1 MKKILIPTDLA
12 DNATDA
18 FAYLIPLL
26 IEQDAEIHLV
36 HAVDDPFVKEE
47 RTQFD
52 EQGVE
57 KYTSDIIYK
66 MRAEADAA
74 MLVYAEQFRL
84 ALNAAG
90 KPMTVFSHVENGLAD
105 EIILHQASI
114 IQPQLLIMGRHH
126 HSRIER
132 LFFGTVTQSVMKK
145 AHCPVLV
152 LPEKYT
158 FTKPQEVLYMSD
170 MDAADVISIGKIL
183 NLLKP
188 FGINLHI
195 VHFNIHES
203 YTEGKFFALGE
214 QIKRDHQEVK
224 IDYETVDAD
233 VLRDA
238 WVQYVAHK
246 NIDFIAL
253 TANKHSGLQRL
264 LNQDTAADVLYH
276 SKLPLLILHKY

>member
-90 KPMTVFSHVENGLAD
+90 KPMPVFSHVENGLAD
-105 EIILHQASI
+105 EIILHQAAI
-114 IQPQLLIMGRHH
+114 I
-126 HSRIER
+126 
-132 LFFGTVTQSVMKK
+132 
-145 AHCPVLV
+145 
-152 LPEKYT
+152 
-158 FTKPQEVLYMSD
+158 
-170 MDAADVISIGKIL
+170 
-183 NLLKP
+183 
-188 FGINLHI
+188 
-195 VHFNIHES
+195 
-203 YTEGKFFALGE
+203 
-214 QIKRDHQEVK
+214 
-224 IDYETVDAD
+224 
-233 VLRDA
+233 
-238 WVQYVAHK
+238 
-246 NIDFIAL
+246 
-253 TANKHSGLQRL
+253 
-264 LNQDTAADVLYH
+264 
-276 SKLPLLILHKY
+276 